1 MCIKNLKICEF
12 IYDIDYI
19 CVHIE
24 IINIM
29 LLCLV
34 KKFLSLDMEKFYVP
48 LLFEF
53 SSANKKSKFSI
64 LKTFLFKCTILYER
78 NTIGKEIYK
87 ICNVGNFS
95 RI

>member
-24 IINIM
+24 IINIT

-34 KKFLSLDMEKFYVP
+34 KKFYVP

-53 SSANKKSKFSI
+53 SSPNEKSKFSI
-64 LKTFLFKCTILYER
+64 LKIFLFKCTILYER